1 MRIFDES
8 LRQLLELKRFE
19 QRKINIETDLTQSQK
34 KTKLKIDHKKLRN
47 KMEKYKIS
55 RR

>member
-34 KTKLKIDHKKLRN
+34 KKN
-47 KMEKYKIS
+47 KTQNRPQET
-55 RR
+55 